1 MITIIGGGFSGLS
14 AAYFLHRAGK
24 EVTLLEWS
32 RSLGGRA
39 STRNVG
45 YRTMDSGAQR
55 LDLSPLASN
64 QLETDARALL
74 RAVAIERGVLQH
86 ALPFPSPV
94 FRFDGRSI
102 QTAHEVEVPN
112 WSYLEGGMS
121 VLADALVKD
130 IKVRTHTRISDIV
143 IEKDRYELRNQRG
156 EVTPSDGVVIALPA
170 PYALA
175 LLLPHA
181 EKNKKIKRITDLFND
196 VNYEP
201 MIGAIFGTTR
211 IDFRE
216 PFTSLFTDD
225 ITAPI
230 FWLSQ
235 ESRRRALGVRREE
248 MAFVLQLGAEISRDY
263 VLKSDKETFVAVER
277 VFEEVLDV
285 ALPDIVYGDIQRWP
299 AAFLSSSPFT
309 VDTIKEG
316 EFKVPLY
323 LAGDYIA
330 GQSSMASAFWSGKQ
344 IADRLVGVDTFQF
357 IENPAREQA
366 RLDEE
371 EWKAVVPPVRLP
383 RKSVRPQRKHADK
396 KFDAEKGKRV
406 FVPREKREK
415 KKFEGRAY
423 GSRPQGRSQGPRRG
437 GPQQRRGP
445 GGPPRQGGWQQGP
458 RQQQGGRP
466 PRPGQRSIPQ
476 PYGQG
481 NQRQY
486 GGGGQQQ
493 GGYAPRGP
501 RQYGD
506 QGPRQYGQQE
516 QGQGRSYGQR
526 SGGGGQGYAPRG
538 PRPAGQGQARSYGQG
553 QGQGGYAPR
562 SPRQYGQQ
570 DQGQGRS
577 YGQGQGQGRSYGQG
591 QGQGR
596 SYGQGGGQGGGY
608 GQGRPQRPRPQ
619 GERSNY
625 NGGEAPYRQP
635 RDSNGPPSQGPRQY
649 GSRGGQQQS
658 VYSTNVRPQ
667 RDRGGY
673 DQQPRSS
680 GFDAPAPR
688 RPRRPEDD
696 SIGNR

>member
-24 EVTLLEWS
+24 DVTLLEWS

-55 LDLSPLASN
+55 IDLSPLASN
-64 QLETDARALL
+64 QLETNARALL

-112 WSYLEGGMS
+112 WSYLEGGMN

-130 IKVRTHTRISDIV
+130 ISVRTHTRISDIV
-143 IEKDRYELRNQRG
+143 IEKDGYQLRNQRG
-156 EVTPSDGVVIALPA
+156 EITPSEGVVIALPA

-201 MIGAIFGTTR
+201 MIGAMFGTTK

-225 ITAPI
+225 VTAPI

-235 ESRRRALGVRREE
+235 ESRRRPLGIRKNE

-285 ALPDIVYGDIQRWP
+285 ALPDIVYGEIQRWP

-309 VDTIKEG
+309 VDTIKED

-357 IENPAREQA
+357 IENPVREQA
-366 RLDEE
+366 RLAEE
-371 EWKAVVPPVRLP
+371 EWKAVIPPAPAP
-383 RKSVRPQRKHADK
+383 RKAPKSAHKHANK
-396 KFDAEKGKRV
+396 KYDAEKGKRV
-406 FVPREKREK
+406 YVAPEKRGKEK
-415 KKFEGRAY
+415 LGRPY
-423 GSRPQGRSQGPRRG
+423 GSRPQGQGRAPRRG
-437 GPQQRRGP
+437 GPPPRRGA
-445 GGPPRQGGWQQGP
+445 PRQGGWQQGP
-458 RQQQGGRP
+458 RQQSARP
-466 PRPGQRSIPQ
+466 RQGQRSQ
-476 PYGQG
+476 PYA
-481 NQRQY
+481 QRGPSQY
-486 GGGGQQQ
+486 GGQ
-493 GGYAPRGP
+493 GYAPREGYAPRGP
-501 RQYGD
+501 ARPYGNQD
-506 QGPRQYGQQE
+506 QARPYGQQE
-516 QGQGRSYGQR
+516 QGRSYGQR
-526 SGGGGQGYAPRG
+526 SGPGGPRAPRPG
-538 PRPAGQGQARSYGQG
+538 RQE
-553 QGQGGYAPR
+553 
-562 SPRQYGQQ
+562 RQYG

-596 SYGQGGGQGGGY
+596 SYGQGGQGQGY

-619 GERSNY
+619 GERSNNY
-625 NGGEAPYRQP
+625 GSGGAPYRQP
-635 RDSNGPPSQGPRQY
+635 RDSNGPPSQGGRQY
-649 GSRGGQQQS
+649 GSRSGQQQN

-673 DQQPRSS
+673 EPTQPRTS
-680 GFDAPAPR
+680 GFESPAPR

>member
-24 EVTLLEWS
+24 DVTVLEWS

-55 LDLSPLASN
+55 IDLSPLASN
-64 QLETDARALL
+64 QLETNARALL

-86 ALPFPSPV
+86 ALPFPPPV

-102 QTAHEVEVPN
+102 ETAREVEVPN
-112 WSYLEGGMS
+112 WSFLEGGMK

-130 IKVRTHTRISDIV
+130 IPVRTHTRISDIV
-143 IEKDRYELRNQRG
+143 IEKDKYQLRNQRG
-156 EVTPSDGVVIALPA
+156 EMTPSDGVVIALPA

-175 LLLPHA
+175 MLLPHA

-201 MIGAIFGTTR
+201 MIGAMFGTTR

-225 ITAPI
+225 VTAPI

-235 ESRRRALGVRREE
+235 ESRRRPLGIRKEE

-316 EFKVPLY
+316 EFKVPLF

-344 IADRLVGVDTFQF
+344 IADRLVGMDTFQF
-357 IENPAREQA
+357 VENPVREQA
-366 RLDEE
+366 RLGEE
-371 EWKAVVPPVRLP
+371 EWKAVVPPMRLP

-396 KFDAEKGKRV
+396 KYDAEKGKRV
-406 FVPREKREK
+406 YVPREKKEK
-415 KKFEGRAY
+415 KKFEGRPY
-423 GSRPQGRSQGPRRG
+423 GSRPQGRSQGPRRS
-437 GPQQRRGP
+437 GPPRRGP
-445 GGPPRQGGWQQGP
+445 GGPRQGGWQQGP
-458 RQQQGGRP
+458 RQQSSRPRQGG
-466 PRPGQRSIPQ
+466 QRGPA
-476 PYGQG
+476 
-481 NQRQY
+481 RQY
-486 GGGGQQQ
+486 GGGQQQ

-506 QGPRQYGQQE
+506 QGPRQYGDQGPRQYGQQE
-516 QGQGRSYGQR
+516 QGQGRAFGQR
-526 SGGGGQGYAPRG
+526 SGGGSRG
-538 PRPAGQGQARSYGQG
+538 PRPAGQGRQWGGQGQSQPRQYGQGQGERRSYGQG
-553 QGQGGYAPR
+553 QGGGGYN
-562 SPRQYGQQ
+562 
-570 DQGQGRS
+570 
-577 YGQGQGQGRSYGQG
+577 
-591 QGQGR
+591 
-596 SYGQGGGQGGGY
+596 QGGGY

-625 NGGEAPYRQP
+625 GGGGGGYRQP
-635 RDSNGPPSQGPRQY
+635 RENNGPPSQGPRQY
-649 GSRGGQQQS
+649 GSRSGGQQS

-667 RDRGGY
+667 PRGDRGGY
-673 DQQPRSS
+673 QPQPRSS
-680 GFDAPAPR
+680 GYEPPTPR

>member
-55 LDLSPLASN
+55 IDLSPLASN
-64 QLETDARALL
+64 QLETNARALL

-86 ALPFPSPV
+86 ALPFPSPI

-102 QTAHEVEVPN
+102 QTAREVEVPN
-112 WSYLEGGMS
+112 WSYLEGGMK

-130 IKVRTHTRISDIV
+130 IPVRTHTRISDIV
-143 IEKDRYELRNQRG
+143 IEKDKYLLRNQRG
-156 EVTPSDGVVIALPA
+156 EKMPSSGVVIALPA

-175 LLLPHA
+175 MLLPHA

-201 MIGAIFGTTR
+201 MIGAMFGTTK
-211 IDFRE
+211 INFQE

-235 ESRRRALGVRREE
+235 ESRRRPLGIRKEE

-263 VLKSDKETFVAVER
+263 VLKTDKETFIAVER

-285 ALPDIVYGDIQRWP
+285 ALPDIVYGEIQRWP

-309 VDTIKEG
+309 VDTIKED

-323 LAGDYIA
+323 LAGDYVA

-344 IADRLVGVDTFQF
+344 IADRLAGVDTFQF

-366 RLDEE
+366 RLDEV
-371 EWKAVVPPVRLP
+371 EWKAVVPPLKAL
-383 RKSVRPQRKHADK
+383 RKVQRPQRKHADK
-396 KFDAEKGKRV
+396 KYDAEKGKRV
-406 FVPREKREK
+406 YVPREKKEK

-423 GSRPQGRSQGPRRG
+423 GSRPQGRSAGPKRG
-437 GPQQRRGP
+437 GPPRRGP
-445 GGPPRQGGWQQGP
+445 GGPRQGGWQQGP
-458 RQQQGGRP
+458 RQQSGRPRQGGS
-466 PRPGQRSIPQ
+466 QRGPSR
-476 PYGQG
+476 PYGD
-481 NQRQY
+481 R
-486 GGGGQQQ
+486 QQQ

-506 QGPRQYGQQE
+506 QGPRQYGQQD
-516 QGQGRSYGQR
+516 QGRGYGQR
-526 SGGGGQGYAPRG
+526 SGGGGSRG
-538 PRPAGQGQARSYGQG
+538 PRPAGQDRQWGGQGQNRSYGQG
-553 QGQGGYAPR
+553 G
-562 SPRQYGQQ
+562 
-570 DQGQGRS
+570 GQGRS
-577 YGQGQGQGRSYGQG
+577 YGQGQGQGRSYGQ
-591 QGQGR
+591 
-596 SYGQGGGQGGGY
+596 GQGGGY

-619 GERSNY
+619 GERSNNY
-625 NGGEAPYRQP
+625 GSGAPYRQP
-635 RDSNGPPSQGPRQY
+635 RDSNGPPREGGRQY
-649 GSRGGQQQS
+649 GNRGGGQQQS

-673 DQQPRSS
+673 EPQQPRSS

>member
-32 RSLGGRA
+32 RSLGGRS

-55 LDLSPLASN
+55 IDLSPLASN
-64 QLETDARALL
+64 QLETNARALL

-112 WSYLEGGMS
+112 WSFLEGGMT

-130 IKVRTHTRISDIV
+130 IPVRTHTRISDIV
-143 IEKDRYELRNQRG
+143 IEKDKYNLRNQRG
-156 EVTPSDGVVIALPA
+156 EVMPSDGIVIALPA

-175 LLLPHA
+175 MLLPHA

-201 MIGAIFGTTR
+201 MIGAMFGTTK
-211 IDFRE
+211 IDFQE

-235 ESRRRALGVRREE
+235 ESRRRPLGIRKEE

-309 VDTIKEG
+309 VDTIKQD

-323 LAGDYIA
+323 LVGDYIA

-357 IENPAREQA
+357 IENPVREQA
-366 RLDEE
+366 RLDEV
-371 EWKAVVPPVRLP
+371 EWKAVVPPLKAP
-383 RKSVRPQRKHADK
+383 RKAQRPQRKHAHK
-396 KFDAEKGKRV
+396 K
-406 FVPREKREK
+406 
-415 KKFEGRAY
+415 
-423 GSRPQGRSQGPRRG
+423 
-437 GPQQRRGP
+437 
-445 GGPPRQGGWQQGP
+445 
-458 RQQQGGRP
+458 
-466 PRPGQRSIPQ
+466 
-476 PYGQG
+476 
-481 NQRQY
+481 N
-486 GGGGQQQ
+486 
-493 GGYAPRGP
+493 
-501 RQYGD
+501 
-506 QGPRQYGQQE
+506 
-516 QGQGRSYGQR
+516 
-526 SGGGGQGYAPRG
+526 
-538 PRPAGQGQARSYGQG
+538 
-553 QGQGGYAPR
+553 
-562 SPRQYGQQ
+562 
-570 DQGQGRS
+570 
-577 YGQGQGQGRSYGQG
+577 
-591 QGQGR
+591 
-596 SYGQGGGQGGGY
+596 
-608 GQGRPQRPRPQ
+608 
-619 GERSNY
+619 
-625 NGGEAPYRQP
+625 
-635 RDSNGPPSQGPRQY
+635 DS
-649 GSRGGQQQS
+649 
-658 VYSTNVRPQ
+658 
-667 RDRGGY
+667 
-673 DQQPRSS
+673 
-680 GFDAPAPR
+680 
-688 RPRRPEDD
+688 E
-696 SIGNR
+696 

>member
-32 RSLGGRA
+32 RSLGGRS

-55 LDLSPLASN
+55 IDLSPLASN

-112 WSYLEGGMS
+112 WSYLEGGMT

-143 IEKDRYELRNQRG
+143 IEKDKYQLRNQRG

-175 LLLPHA
+175 MLLPHA

-201 MIGAIFGTTR
+201 MIGAMFGTTP

-225 ITAPI
+225 VTAPV

-235 ESRRRALGVRREE
+235 ESRRRPLGIRKEE

-285 ALPDIVYGDIQRWP
+285 AMPDITYGEIQRWP

-344 IADRLVGVDTFQF
+344 IADRIAGVDTFQF
-357 IENPAREQA
+357 IENPAVEQA
-366 RLDEE
+366 RLAEE
-371 EWKAVVPPVRLP
+371 EWKAVVPPMRAL
-383 RKSVRPQRKHADK
+383 RKATKPQRKHADK

-406 FVPREKREK
+406 FVPREKKEK

-423 GSRPQGRSQGPRRG
+423 GSRPQGRSQGERRS
-437 GPQQRRGP
+437 GPPRRGP

-458 RQQQGGRP
+458 RQQSSRPRQGG
-466 PRPGQRSIPQ
+466 QRGPSR
-476 PYGQG
+476 PYGPSG
-481 NQRQY
+481 GY
-486 GGGGQQQ
+486 GDRQQQ

-506 QGPRQYGQQE
+506 QGPRQYGDQGPRQYGQQQE
-516 QGQGRSYGQR
+516 GRGYGQR
-526 SGGGGQGYAPRG
+526 SGGGGGYAPRV
-538 PRPAGQGQARSYGQG
+538 PRPAGQDRQW
-553 QGQGGYAPR
+553 GG
-562 SPRQYGQQ
+562 GG
-570 DQGQGRS
+570 GQGRS
-577 YGQGQGQGRSYGQG
+577 YGQGQGGGQGRSYG

-596 SYGQGGGQGGGY
+596 SYGQGGGQGRSYGQGQGGGY
-608 GQGRPQRPRPQ
+608 GQGRPQRPQ
-619 GERSNY
+619 GGERSNNY
-625 NGGEAPYRQP
+625 GSNAPYRQP
-635 RDSNGPPSQGPRQY
+635 RDSNGPPSQGGRQY
-649 GSRGGQQQS
+649 GSRGSQQS

-667 RDRGGY
+667 RDRDGY
-673 DQQPRSS
+673 QPPQPRTS
-680 GFDAPAPR
+680 GFDNAPPPR

>member
-55 LDLSPLASN
+55 IDLSPLASN
-64 QLETDARALL
+64 QLETNARALL

-86 ALPFPSPV
+86 ALPFPPPV

-112 WSYLEGGMS
+112 WSYLEGGMK

-130 IKVRTHTRISDIV
+130 VPVRTHTRISDIV
-143 IEKDRYELRNQRG
+143 IEKDKYQLRNQRG
-156 EVTPSDGVVIALPA
+156 EMTPSDGVVIALPA

-175 LLLPHA
+175 MLLPHA

-201 MIGAIFGTTR
+201 MIGAMFGTTR

-225 ITAPI
+225 VTAPI

-235 ESRRRALGVRREE
+235 ESRRRPLGVRQDE

-263 VLKSDKETFVAVER
+263 VLKSDKETFIAVER

-285 ALPDIVYGDIQRWP
+285 ALPDIVYGEIQRWP

-344 IADRLVGVDTFQF
+344 IADRLAGVDTFQF

-366 RLDEE
+366 RLNEE
-371 EWKAVVPPVRLP
+371 DWKAVVPPMRLP
-383 RKSVRPQRKHADK
+383 RKSVRPIRKHADK
-396 KFDAEKGKRV
+396 KYDAEKGKRV

-415 KKFEGRAY
+415 KKFEGRPY
-423 GSRPQGRSQGPRRG
+423 GSRPQGRSQGQRRG
-437 GPQQRRGP
+437 GPPRRGP

-458 RQQQGGRP
+458 RQQSSRPRQGGQGGYA
-466 PRPGQRSIPQ
+466 PRGP
-476 PYGQG
+476 
-481 NQRQY
+481 RQY
-486 GGGGQQQ
+486 GGGGQRE

-506 QGPRQYGQQE
+506 QGPRQYGE

-526 SGGGGQGYAPRG
+526 SGGGGQGYAPRA
-538 PRPAGQGQARSYGQG
+538 PRPAGQDRQW
-553 QGQGGYAPR
+553 GG
-562 SPRQYGQQ
+562 GG
-570 DQGQGRS
+570 GQGRS
-577 YGQGQGQGRSYGQG
+577 YGQGQGQPRQYGQG
-591 QGQGR
+591 GGQGR
-596 SYGQGGGQGGGY
+596 SYGQGGGQGRSYGQGQGGGY
-608 GQGRPQRPRPQ
+608 NQGRPQRPRPQ

-625 NGGEAPYRQP
+625 NGGGYRQP
-635 RDSNGPPSQGPRQY
+635 RDNGAPSQGPRQY
-649 GSRGGQQQS
+649 GSRGGGQQS

-667 RDRGGY
+667 PRGDRGGY
-673 DQQPRSS
+673 DQQPRTS
-680 GFDAPAPR
+680 GFEPPMPR

>member
-55 LDLSPLASN
+55 IDLSPLASN

-112 WSYLEGGMS
+112 WSYLEGGMT

-130 IKVRTHTRISDIV
+130 IPVRTHTRISDIV
-143 IEKDRYELRNQRG
+143 IEKDKYQLRNQRG
-156 EVTPSDGVVIALPA
+156 ETMPSDGVVIALPA

-175 LLLPHA
+175 MLLPHA

-201 MIGAIFGTTR
+201 MIGAMFGTTK
-211 IDFRE
+211 IDFQE
-216 PFTSLFTDD
+216 PFTSIFTDD

-235 ESRRRALGVRREE
+235 ESRRRPLGIRREE

-285 ALPDIVYGDIQRWP
+285 ALPDIVYGEIQRWP

-309 VDTIKEG
+309 VDTIKQD

-344 IADRLVGVDTFQF
+344 IADRLAGVDTFQF

-366 RLDEE
+366 RLAEE
-371 EWKAVVPPVRLP
+371 EWKAVVPPMRAP
-383 RKSVRPQRKHADK
+383 RKVTKPQRRHADK
-396 KFDAEKGKRV
+396 KYDAEKGKRV
-406 FVPREKREK
+406 YVPREKKEK

-437 GPQQRRGP
+437 GPPRRGP

-458 RQQQGGRP
+458 RQQSSRPRQGGQ
-466 PRPGQRSIPQ
+466 GQRGPSR
-476 PYGQG
+476 PYGD
-481 NQRQY
+481 RQ
-486 GGGGQQQ
+486 Q
-493 GGYAPRGP
+493 GYAPRGP
-501 RQYGD
+501 RQYDD
-506 QGPRQYGQQE
+506 QGPRQYYD
-516 QGQGRSYGQR
+516 QGPRQYGQR

-538 PRPAGQGQARSYGQG
+538 PRPAGGQDRQW
-553 QGQGGYAPR
+553 GG
-562 SPRQYGQQ
+562 G
-570 DQGQGRS
+570 G
-577 YGQGQGQGRSYGQG
+577 
-591 QGQGR
+591 GQGR
-596 SYGQGGGQGGGY
+596 SYGQGGGQGRSYGQGGGQGRSYGQGGGQGRSYGQGQGGGY
-608 GQGRPQRPRPQ
+608 GQNRPQPRPRPQ
-619 GERSNY
+619 GERSNNY
-625 NGGEAPYRQP
+625 GSSAPYRQP
-635 RDSNGPPSQGPRQY
+635 RDSNGPPREGGRQY
-649 GSRGGQQQS
+649 GNRGGGQQS

-667 RDRGGY
+667 RGGY

-680 GFDAPAPR
+680 GFEPPTPR